1 MQTIRCLAL
10 TIPEFEEAAMVLDLT
25 TRMQLTFARESVF
38 AARNRLYAAK
48 LKQAGDQQAAN
59 LLSALAKGS
68 EISAR
73 RSLIFL
79 RGKIGDPAAYMHDL
93 QGKKRKAAQ
102 QDYPA
107 AQAEAA
113 GEPSAAA
120 VFEQLTQVSANHAA
134 RLAGYAHDQRVQ
146 PYYVCQV
153 CGYVATDTV
162 PARCPVCGAVPERFK
177 VEAR

>member
-1 MQTIRCLAL
+1 MA
-10 TIPEFEEAAMVLDLT
+10 LDLK
-25 TRMQLTFARESVF
+25 TRMELTFARESVC

-48 LKQAGDQQAAN
+48 LKQAGDQQSAN

-79 RGKIGDPAAYMHDL
+79 RGRIGDPAAYMHDL
-93 QGKKRKAAQ
+93 QAQKRTAAR

-113 GEPSAAA
+113 DEPSAAA
-120 VFEQLTQVSANHAA
+120 VFEQLTHVSDNHAA
-134 RLAGYAHDQRVQ
+134 RLAGLAAGQ
-146 PYYVCQV
+146 PAQAYYVCQV
-153 CGYVATDTV
+153 CGYIAADAV
-162 PARCPVCGAVPERFK
+162 PERCPVCGAVPERFK
-177 VEAR
+177 IEAR